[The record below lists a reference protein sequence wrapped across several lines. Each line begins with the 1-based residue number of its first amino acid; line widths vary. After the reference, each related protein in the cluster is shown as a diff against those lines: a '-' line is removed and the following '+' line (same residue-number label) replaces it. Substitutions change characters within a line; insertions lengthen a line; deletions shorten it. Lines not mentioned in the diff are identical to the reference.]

1 MVYLC
6 SRCPLSFCLTAVSL
20 LTSTMSD
27 KDIVQPSAAAFQ
39 QDDSPGHRVPPTIA
53 QEVLEPSREVW
64 PNISSRSP
72 ETGSTEPEPALI
84 TTPTTA
90 VTIAEEQVQP
100 CLEASPDVMRS
111 SEKEGSTKPEK
122 ARNIASNL
130 KSSSLAFA
138 AGLLPIYFLL
148 FAAMAFKNNNAVL
161 KPGSQAE
168 WLLAVA
174 KYVRSPRYRSLT

>member
-1 MVYLC
+1 
-6 SRCPLSFCLTAVSL
+6 
-20 LTSTMSD
+20 MSD
-27 KDIVQPSAAAFQ
+27 KDIVQSSATAIQ
-39 QDDSPGHRVPPTIA
+39 QVNPLEHLIPPTIA
-53 QEVLEPSREVW
+53 RDGVQPSREPR
-64 PNISSRSP
+64 PNISLQYP
-72 ETGSTEPEPALI
+72 ETGSTEPEPAHI
-84 TTPTTA
+84 TAATTT
-90 VTIAEEQVQP
+90 VTIAEEEVQP
-100 CLEASPDVMRS
+100 CLEASPDVTRS

-168 WLLAVA
+168 WLLAAA

>member
-1 MVYLC
+1 VVYLC
-6 SRCPLSFCLTAVSL
+6 SRCPLSFYLTAVSL
-20 LTSTMSD
+20 LISMMSD
-27 KDIVQPSAAAFQ
+27 KDIVQSSAAAFQ

-64 PNISSRSP
+64 PNNSSRSR
-72 ETGSTEPEPALI
+72 ETGSTEPEPAHI
-84 TTPTTA
+84 TTTTT

-100 CLEASPDVMRS
+100 CLEASPDVTRS

-122 ARNIASNL
+122 ARNIASNW

-148 FAAMAFKNNNAVL
+148 FATMAFKNNNAVL

-168 WLLAVA
+168 WLLAAA
-174 KYVRSPRYRSLT
+174 KYVRPPDTDL

>member
-1 MVYLC
+1 VVYLC

-20 LTSTMSD
+20 LISMMSD
-27 KDIVQPSAAAFQ
+27 KDIVQSSAAAFQ

-64 PNISSRSP
+64 PNISSRSH
-72 ETGSTEPEPALI
+72 ETGSTEPEPAHI
-84 TTPTTA
+84 TTTTTTT
-90 VTIAEEQVQP
+90 VTIAEEQTQP
-100 CLEASPDVMRS
+100 CLEASPDITRS

-122 ARNIASNL
+122 ARNIASNW

-148 FAAMAFKNNNAVL
+148 FAAMSFKNNNAVL

-168 WLLAVA
+168 WLLAAA
-174 KYVRSPRYRSLT
+174 KYVRPPDTDL